1 MFGSDSTLASS
12 SKTNSASW
20 SLQHNI
26 EVHTENTSE
35 RVILNTQINVFLDT
49 ETKASSIREVSLLE
63 LSVLDF
69 KTSFQDFVSFVASN
83 GNMDCDFL
91 VSLDAEASNCESS
104 S

>member
-1 MFGSDSTLASS
+1 MF
-12 SKTNSASW
+12 
-20 SLQHNI
+20 
-26 EVHTENTSE
+26 
-35 RVILNTQINVFLDT
+35 LNT
-49 ETKASSIREVSLLE
+49 EPEAAGIREISLFQ
-63 LSVLDF
+63 LSVLDL